1 MVSKFGRHG
10 WVLGSGAEEEE
21 VSATAKASE
30 SDEQRRRAEAKERI
44 EAGGATA
51 VLGFSTLS
59 GCLCFPS
66 DAKRATSSAR
76 FAVSLFLSF
85 ATFLSGISLM
95 LLSLNMLGLV
105 ASLVSGGHEVAARCL
120 VVACAA
126 LSVLTLL
133 SVVALVPGGVYVYVG
148 LGVVAA
154 AVLPAAAAYWY
165 MGRHAGGG
173 GGHEAPE
180 RSDEDRKEM
189 EAVAKVTS
197 SVTNSAFGGLVGVL
211 FSVSKISGAA
221 AAAGRAAYAAIFF
234 MFTTAIFG
242 LFVTNPRFRRLPIAV
257 IRVANAFL
265 LCSLACAAFA
275 ASFVVLGY
283 RVFAAFA
290 PLVVT
295 GIICFLLRHCV
306 AQRGGGGR
314 DGEADREN
322 QEAQLKAT
330 EDLAGKVTTATFGG
344 IMSVLG
350 SSIGGDKGNG
360 KTGATDL
367 FMIALTS
374 TFVSGF
380 GFMLLAAAP
389 GPAKAR
395 LAPAAKV
402 LVWSSMA
409 LFAATAVA
417 VYAVE
422 KIIKWYGIVPWAPNL
437 FF

>member
-21 VSATAKASE
+21 DSAPATASE

-44 EAGGATA
+44 EAGAATA

-76 FAVSLFLSF
+76 FARHLP
-85 ATFLSGISLM
+85 M

-242 LFVTNPRFRRLPIAV
+242 LFVTSPRFRRLPIAV

-275 ASFVVLGY
+275 ASFVVLRY

-295 GIICFLLRHCV
+295 GIICLLLRHCV

-314 DGEADREN
+314 DGEADKGN

-330 EDLAGKVTTATFGG
+330 EDLAGKVTTATFGA

-422 KIIKWYGIVPWAPNL
+422 VWTL
-437 FF
+437 